1 MDTRQYDVVVIGA
14 GPTGE
19 NVADRA
25 VKGGLRTTIIE
36 SELVGGECSY
46 WACIPSKAL
55 LQPILANAAA
65 RSVAGA
71 LRNPD
76 ANLDV
81 SAVLTRR
88 DAFTSNWKDAGQVK
102 WLEQSNIELVRGHA
116 RLAGEHKVRVT
127 DKTGKVIELVPRHA
141 IAICTGTR
149 AAIPPIPG
157 LAESRPWTS
166 REATS
171 ARKAPRRLVIL
182 GGGVVACEMAT
193 AWRHLGSDSVTMIL
207 RGSRLLANCEPF
219 AGDML
224 RESLE
229 RSAVAVL
236 TNTSIE
242 RVERGADGVVQVTLG
257 GGKTISADEIL
268 VAAGREPRTDDLGL
282 ETVGLKPGSW
292 LDVDDSM
299 QVKNVTGDWL
309 YAVGDV
315 NHRALL
321 THMGKYQARACGDVI
336 AARASNQPDAIAP
349 KPWTRYVATADNQ
362 AVPQVIFTMP
372 EVATVGLSEA
382 QARARRMNVQVVEY
396 DIGRVAG
403 ASLQAD
409 NYSGRAKMVVD
420 RNRQVLVGVT
430 LVGAGVGDLI
440 HAATIAIV
448 AGVPIDRL
456 WHAVPAY
463 PTVSEIWLR
472 LLETLRSED
481 DSAGGKPITALV
493 KTG

>member
-1 MDTRQYDVVVIGA
+1 MDQYDVVVIGA

-25 VKGGLRTTIIE
+25 VKGGLSAAIIE

-65 RSVAGA
+65 KNVAGA
-71 LRNPD
+71 LRNGD
-76 ANLDV
+76 AELDV
-81 SAVLTRR
+81 AAVIARR

-116 RLAGEHKVRVT
+116 RLAGERKVRVT
-127 DKTGKVIELVPRHA
+127 DNTGKMIELVARHA

-157 LAESRPWTS
+157 LAESKPWTS

-229 RSAVAVL
+229 RSGVVVL
-236 TNTSIE
+236 TNTAIE
-242 RVERGADGVVQVTLG
+242 RVERSADGVAQVILG
-257 GGKTISADEIL
+257 GGKTLSADEIL
-268 VAAGREPRTDDLGL
+268 VAAGRDPRTDDLGL
-282 ETVGLKPGSW
+282 EAVGLKPGSW

-299 QVKNVTGDWL
+299 QVKSVAGNWL
-309 YAVGDV
+309 YAAGDV

-349 KPWTRYVATADNQ
+349 EPWSRYAATADNQ

-372 EVATVGLSEA
+372 EIATVGLSEV
-382 QARARRMNVQVVEY
+382 QARSRRMNIEVVEY
-396 DIGRVAG
+396 DIGRVSG

-409 NYSGRAKMVVD
+409 NYSGRAKMVID
-420 RNRQVLVGVT
+420 RNRRVLVGVT

-472 LLETLRSED
+472 LLE
-481 DSAGGKPITALV
+481 ALNS
-493 KTG
+493 K

>member
-1 MDTRQYDVVVIGA
+1 MDTRHYDVVVIGA

-25 VKGGLRTTIIE
+25 VKGGLSAAIIE

-65 RSVAGA
+65 KNVAGA
-71 LRNPD
+71 LRKTD
-76 ANLDV
+76 ADLDIE
-81 SAVLTRR
+81 AVVARR

-102 WLEQSNIELVRGHA
+102 WLEQSNIELIRGHA
-116 RLAGEHKVRVT
+116 RLTGERRVSVT
-127 DKTGKVIELVPRHA
+127 DSTGKVIELVARHA

-193 AWRHLGSDSVTMIL
+193 AWRHLGSDSVTIIL

-229 RSAVAVL
+229 RSGVTVL
-236 TNTSIE
+236 TNTAIE
-242 RVERGADGVVQVTLG
+242 RVERSADGFVQVILG
-257 GGKTISADEIL
+257 EGKTTSADEIL

-282 ETVGLKPGSW
+282 GTIGLKPGSW
-292 LDVDDSM
+292 LEVDDSM
-299 QVKNVTGDWL
+299 QVKGIAGNWL

-336 AARASNQPDAIAP
+336 AARASGQPDAVAP
-349 KPWTRYVATADNQ
+349 KPWSRYAATADNQ

-372 EVATVGLSEA
+372 EIAAVGLSEV
-382 QARARRMNVQVVEY
+382 QARTRRMNIQVVEY

-409 NYSGRAKMVVD
+409 NYSGRAKMIVD

-430 LVGAGVGDLI
+430 LVGPGVGDLI

-448 AGVPIDRL
+448 AGVPVDRL

-472 LLETLRSED
+472 LLETLNSR
-481 DSAGGKPITALV
+481 
-493 KTG
+493 

>member
-1 MDTRQYDVVVIGA
+1 MDSRQYDVVVIGA

-25 VKGGLRTTIIE
+25 VKGGLGAAIIE
-36 SELVGGECSY
+36 SDLVGGECSY

-65 RSVAGA
+65 KSVAGA

-76 ANLDV
+76 ADLDV
-81 SAVLTRR
+81 AAVIARR
-88 DAFTSNWKDAGQVK
+88 DAFTSDWKDAGQVK
-102 WLEQSNIELVRGHA
+102 WLEQSNIELIRGHA
-116 RLAGEHKVRVT
+116 RLTGERRVSVT
-127 DKTGKVIELVPRHA
+127 GSTGKVIELTARYA

-193 AWRHLGSDSVTMIL
+193 AWRHLGSDSVTIIL

-219 AGDML
+219 AGEML

-229 RSAVAVL
+229 RSGVTVL
-236 TNTSIE
+236 TNAAIE
-242 RVERGADGVVQVTLG
+242 RVERSADGVVHVILG
-257 GGKTISADEIL
+257 EGKTISADEIL

-282 ETVGLKPGSW
+282 ESIGLKPGSW

-299 QVKNVTGDWL
+299 EVKSVAGNWL
-309 YAVGDV
+309 YAAGDV

-336 AARASNQPDAIAP
+336 AARASGWPDAVAP
-349 KPWTRYVATADNQ
+349 KPWSRYVATSDNQ

-372 EVATVGLSEA
+372 EIATVGLSEA
-382 QARARRMNVQVVEY
+382 QARTRRMNVKVVEY

-409 NYSGRAKMVVD
+409 NYSGRAKMIID
-420 RNRQVLVGVT
+420 QNRQVLVGVT

-472 LLETLRSED
+472 LLE
-481 DSAGGKPITALV
+481 ALNS
-493 KTG
+493 K